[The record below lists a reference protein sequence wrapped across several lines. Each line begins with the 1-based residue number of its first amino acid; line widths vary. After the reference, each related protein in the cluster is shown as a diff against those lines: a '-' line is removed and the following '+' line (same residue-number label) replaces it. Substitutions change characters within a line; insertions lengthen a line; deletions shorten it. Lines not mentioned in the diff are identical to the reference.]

1 MAEGAKGQDHRRR
14 GGQVTGSEFKKI
26 IYMGIEISKKYS
38 MSRIG
43 ESDDMSGA
51 KSSGNVEK

>member
-1 MAEGAKGQDHRRR
+1 
-14 GGQVTGSEFKKI
+14 
-26 IYMGIEISKKYS
+26 MGIEISKKYN

-51 KSSGNVEK
+51 KSSGNVEKWRGHL